1 MQFGSSVP
9 ETPQLTVLL
18 LSSSVQ
24 RSSGNLLASLPS
36 VQVRTWIWF
45 PGPQLG
51 WSESPTQAPSFTQA
65 PKVFGTVWNIRIG
78 YHVLRKSLCWN
89 KKVDHQK
96 SFELNLGIRRLFAI
110 IQWSNSMQL
119 TVHHRPSTF
128 IVVHHRPSSAS
139 TFIELSSN
147 RPLSCNWPS
156 TFIEITVQFG
166 PDSIDLFYKIGRL
179 RRKKIF

>member
-1 MQFGSSVP
+1 MHQGVQNEDWRSHFGQFYRHTTLFDQIRSNW
-9 ETPQLTVLL
+9 TVLTDETGK
-18 LSSSVQ
+18 SV
-24 RSSGNLLASLPS
+24 
-36 VQVRTWIWF
+36 
-45 PGPQLG
+45 
-51 WSESPTQAPSFTQA
+51 
-65 PKVFGTVWNIRIG
+65 KVNRPLI
-78 YHVLRKSLCWN
+78 

-179 RRKKIF
+179 RREKNILKWWVEGD